1 MATAKKTAGTTA
13 KAPRS
18 PPTPQWTPAPAP
30 PAAQPLPPMQPTPAG
45 QSGMLKAGT
54 VLLLVGA
61 ILHTVAA
68 FFLILF
74 SVFMIAI
81 GGAFAEEEGAFVP
94 AMIGIVYLV
103 IGVVLALGSYFGF
116 SAWRKAQRNELHGAW
131 IHGLV
136 SALLPPVQVITLL
149 GAIFLLVC
157 PEHDAQEKAKQ
168 AWGPPGHGLPP
179 R

>member
-1 MATAKKTAGTTA
+1 MATVKKTASTGS
-13 KAPRS
+13 K
-18 PPTPQWTPAPAP
+18 PAPAP
-30 PAAQPLPPMQPTPAG
+30 QWSPAPSPPPAQPLPPMQPVPSG

-61 ILHTVAA
+61 ILHTVGA

-81 GGAFAEEEGAFVP
+81 GGAFADEEGAFVP

-103 IGVVLALGSYFGF
+103 IGVVLAVGSYFGF
-116 SAWRKAQRNELHGAW
+116 SAWRKAQRNELHSAW
-131 IHGLV
+131 VHGLV
-136 SALLPPVQVITLL
+136 SSLLPPVQVITLL

-157 PEHDAQEKAKQ
+157 PEHDAQERAKR
-168 AWGPPGHGLPP
+168 AWSPPGYGMPQQPP